1 MDTEQTLDKALNK
14 LYIVLNMVEPT
25 SLAYLGLLES
35 IRILEDRLIT
45 LSEKEESYN
54 YSDELVYDR

>member
-35 IRILEDRLIT
+35 IRIL
-45 LSEKEESYN
+45 
-54 YSDELVYDR
+54 